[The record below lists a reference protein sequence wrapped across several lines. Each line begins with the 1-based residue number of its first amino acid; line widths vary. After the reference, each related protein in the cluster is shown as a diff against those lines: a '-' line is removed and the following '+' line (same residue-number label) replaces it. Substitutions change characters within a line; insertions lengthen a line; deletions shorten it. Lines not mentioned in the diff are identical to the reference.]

1 MLKYLFAFYLIVF
14 SLGLNAQGNSFDKR
28 LIEGDTIQ
36 PTQLKKV
43 YDPRK
48 ASSLSAMLPGLGQ
61 IYNDSWWK
69 VPILYTGIGFA
80 IYYIDL
86 NNDNRILATEAVK
99 DLLAQQ
105 AAGETISENRLRAFR
120 RQADFWRKNRDL
132 VILTLVGVYGLN
144 IIDASIDAHLKG
156 FNVSDN
162 LATFKP
168 KLGVINN
175 GAPYVG
181 IGVTIPIRSR

>member
-14 SLGLNAQGNSFDKR
+14 SLGLNAQGTSVSDR

-36 PTQLKKV
+36 PSRLRKE
-43 YDPRK
+43 YDPRR

-69 VPILYTGIGFA
+69 VPIIYTGIGFA
-80 IYYIDL
+80 IYYIDV
-86 NNDNRILATEAVK
+86 NNDNRILATDEVK
-99 DLLAQQ
+99 NILAQQ
-105 AAGETISENRLRAFR
+105 AAGEVISENRLRAFR

-132 VILTLVGVYGLN
+132 VILTLIGVYGLN

-168 KLGVINN
+168 KMGAISN
-175 GAPYVG
+175 GTPYVG
-181 IGVTIPIRSR
+181 IGIIIPIRSR

>member
-1 MLKYLFAFYLIVF
+1 MLKYLFAFYLIIF
-14 SLGLNAQGNSFDKR
+14 SFGLNAQRTSVSDR
-28 LIEGDTIQ
+28 LVEGDTIQ
-36 PTQLKKV
+36 PTQLKKE

-48 ASSLSAMLPGLGQ
+48 ASTLSAMLPGLGQ

-80 IYYIDL
+80 VYYIDL
-86 NNDNRILATEAVK
+86 NNENRILAADKVK
-99 DLLAQQ
+99 ELLAEQ
-105 AAGETISENRLRAFR
+105 ANGVVISENQLRALR